1 MPIRSQLPA
10 MMRQA
15 TSQWLAR
22 ALFAAT
28 FATMAC
34 TSAFRAGD
42 GPSDRS
48 LREQHLLSRATY
60 GVRPQDL
67 AEVRRVGIERWLEE
81 QLRPAPP
88 KPVAADTPAAPNP
101 ASQPA
106 MMSGAVVT
114 RNGVQQQPVIVVRSG
129 EATQNINT
137 IVFSKLDRA
146 LKSERQLE
154 EVMTDFW
161 FNHFNV
167 DFNKSIFVRSAIAD
181 YEQNAIRRHVFG
193 RFEDMLRATA
203 HHAAMMI
210 YLDNAQSV
218 APSAAGRPAAPNR
231 PTPGLNENYARELL
245 ELHTLGVN
253 GGYTQQDVVEVARAL
268 TGWGIYNTT
277 TPVQVGNTTAQQLRG
292 VEFRYY
298 PDHHDTGSK
307 VVLGRALPAGRG
319 MEEGDEILTM
329 LAQHPAT
336 AKHIATKLV
345 RHFVADDPPREL
357 VDHLAGVFRSTNGD
371 LRAVTHALFTSKEFY
386 DPRYYRTKVK
396 RPFEFVASV
405 LRVSGATV
413 QSSTALATQLRGFG
427 HLPYSEPAPT
437 GYPTTADAWL
447 SAGAMMGRVRYA
459 LDAAHQRVPNVR
471 IDPAAIFGA
480 DGAQQLARWFPQPAA
495 GIPMA
500 AEARNAFITAL
511 LARTL
516 PGVATDRLRMTID
529 EDLVRLGTSDPKIV
543 VPRALAL
550 VLGSPEFQRF

>member
-1 MPIRSQLPA
+1 MAIRSQFPA
-10 MMRQA
+10 MMRQT

-22 ALFAAT
+22 ALFVAT
-28 FATMAC
+28 FATTAC
-34 TSAFRAGD
+34 ASAFRAGD
-42 GPSDRS
+42 GPSDRA

-67 AEVRRVGIERWLEE
+67 AEVRRVGIERWLDQ
-81 QLRPAPP
+81 QLEPAP
-88 KPVAADTPAAPNP
+88 KPAVADTPAAPNP
-101 ASQPA
+101 TSPA
-106 MMSGAVVT
+106 ATLSGAVVM
-114 RNGVQQQPVIVVRSG
+114 RNGAQQQPVMMVRVG
-129 EATQNINT
+129 DVTQNINT
-137 IVFSKLDRA
+137 LVFSKLDRA
-146 LKSERQLE
+146 VKSERQLE

-167 DFNKSIFVRSAIAD
+167 DFNKNIFVRYAIVD

-218 APSAAGRPAAPNR
+218 APSAAARPAAPNR

-253 GGYTQQDVVEVARAL
+253 GGYTQQDVIEVARAL

-277 TPVQVGNTTAQQLRG
+277 APVQVGNNTAQQIRG
-292 VEFRYY
+292 VEFRYF
-298 PDHHDTGSK
+298 PDHHDAGSK
-307 VVLGRALPAGRG
+307 LVLGRALPAGRG

-336 AKHIATKLV
+336 AQHIATKLV
-345 RHFVADDPPREL
+345 RHFVADDPPAEL
-357 VDHLAGVFRSTNGD
+357 VDHLAHVFRSTGGD
-371 LRAVTHALFTSKEFY
+371 LRAVTRALFTSEEFY
-386 DPRYYRTKVK
+386 DPRHYRTKVK

-413 QSSTALATQLRGFG
+413 QSSTALVTQLRGFG

-480 DGAQQLARWFPQPAA
+480 DGAQQLARWFPPPVP
-495 GIPMA
+495 GTPMA
-500 AEARNAFITAL
+500 TELRSAFIGAL

-516 PGVATDRLRMTID
+516 PGVATDKLRMTID